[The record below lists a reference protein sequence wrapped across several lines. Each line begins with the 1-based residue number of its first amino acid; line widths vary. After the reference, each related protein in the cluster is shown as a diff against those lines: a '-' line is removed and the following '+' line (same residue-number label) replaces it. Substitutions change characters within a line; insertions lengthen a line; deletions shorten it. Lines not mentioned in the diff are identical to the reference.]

1 MNEKMLL
8 KEIVKLFTDNISL
21 REYCGITDLEVE
33 MCRKVLIEDKL
44 FSELEIPGKIKR
56 SQVKKM
62 VSAPFLKVIYKLNRQ
77 IDKSKH
83 TIKANANYDNN
94 FEEEEEE
101 EVNLKRELEVMTI
114 DDISISERTRK
125 VLAENG
131 ITNINEIAEL
141 NFDELKLTGN
151 YGVKTIFE
159 LQQLAGKLNDS
170 RDILSI
176 LRKKGK

>member
-8 KEIVKLFTDNISL
+8 KEIVRLFTDNISL
-21 REYCGITDLEVE
+21 RKYCGITDLEVD
-33 MCRKVLIEDKL
+33 MCRKVLIKDKS

-62 VSAPFLKVIYKLNRQ
+62 VSAPFLKVIYKVSQQ
-77 IDKSKH
+77 IDKGKQ
-83 TIKANANYDNN
+83 TIKVNADFDNLI
-94 FEEEEEE
+94 EEE
-101 EVNLKRELEVMTI
+101 NNKRELEVMTI
-114 DDISISERTRK
+114 DNISISERTRK

-131 ITNINEIAEL
+131 ITNIGEIAEL

-159 LQQLAGKLNDS
+159 LQQLAGKINDS